1 MRMNFTAPEVS
12 VLIVDDNEINL
23 EVTAGLLE
31 PLQMKIDMADS
42 GKRAL
47 QMAQKTRYN
56 LIFMDHMMP
65 GMDGVETTKRLRCLA
80 DEYYRTVP
88 IIALT
93 ANALEDVRDE
103 FRKAGMNDYLAKPI
117 EPIDIYRCVLKWIP
131 RKFIVISKQNAAA
144 SKNGSDAAAAGRKKE
159 NGGTAS
165 AGRMD
170 AGIAD
175 GKNMQLPDLP
185 GINAADGIRYTG
197 SEKMWRKLLGDF
209 YKLIDSKVCK
219 LERCLADGLIR
230 DYTIEVHALKNTAR
244 MIGAAHLSEWF
255 FKMEKCGKSE
265 DVETITR
272 ETPGLIRELR
282 HYKEILRPYG
292 EENNRNK
299 RVVSAEE
306 LILQLT
312 AVRDAVDRF
321 DLDKVDEAMQKLEQ
335 YRIPESCGGLMD
347 VLRAAVTDVKSR
359 EVMDTVERMTAIL
372 RKP

>member
-1 MRMNFTAPEVS
+1 MNFTAPEVS

-144 SKNGSDAAAAGRKKE
+144 SKNGSDAAAAGRKM
-159 NGGTAS
+159 
-165 AGRMD
+165 AGRHQQEGWM
-170 AGIAD
+170 
-175 GKNMQLPDLP
+175 
-185 GINAADGIRYTG
+185 
-197 SEKMWRKLLGDF
+197 
-209 YKLIDSKVCK
+209 
-219 LERCLADGLIR
+219 
-230 DYTIEVHALKNTAR
+230 
-244 MIGAAHLSEWF
+244 
-255 FKMEKCGKSE
+255 
-265 DVETITR
+265 
-272 ETPGLIRELR
+272 RELR
-282 HYKEILRPYG
+282 TG
-292 EENNRNK
+292 
-299 RVVSAEE
+299 
-306 LILQLT
+306 
-312 AVRDAVDRF
+312 
-321 DLDKVDEAMQKLEQ
+321 
-335 YRIPESCGGLMD
+335 RICSC
-347 VLRAAVTDVKSR
+347 RICQA
-359 EVMDTVERMTAIL
+359 
-372 RKP
+372 

>member
-1 MRMNFTAPEVS
+1 MNFTAPEVS

-31 PLQMKIDMADS
+31 PLKMKIDMADS

-47 QMAQKTRYN
+47 QMAEKTRYN

-65 GMDGVETTKRLRCLA
+65 VMDGVETTKRLRRLK
-80 DEYYRTVP
+80 DEHYRTVP

-103 FRKAGMNDYLAKPI
+103 FREAGMSGYLAKPI
-117 EPIDIYRCVLKWIP
+117 EAINIYRCVLKWIP
-131 RKFIVISKQNAAA
+131 RKLIVVSNPKQDTAGSNAAGEK
-144 SKNGSDAAAAGRKKE
+144 SG
-159 NGGTAS
+159 
-165 AGRMD
+165 
-170 AGIAD
+170 
-175 GKNMQLPDLP
+175 LPELP
-185 GINAADGIRYTG
+185 GINVADGIKYTG

-209 YKLIDSKVCK
+209 YKLIDAKAGK
-219 LERCLADGLIR
+219 LEQCLADGLIR

-244 MIGAAHLSEWF
+244 MIGAAHLSEWC
-255 FKMEKCGKSE
+255 FKMEKCGKGG

-272 ETPGLIRELR
+272 ETPGLLREMR

-299 RVVSAEE
+299 KAVSGEE

-321 DLDKVDEAMQKLEQ
+321 DLDKVDEAMQALEQ
-335 YRIPESCGGLMD
+335 YRIPENCSELMD
-347 VLRAAVTDVKSR
+347 VLRAAVADVKSKA
-359 EVMDTVERMTAIL
+359 VMDTANQMIAIL
-372 RKP
+372 R

>member
-1 MRMNFTAPEVS
+1 MNFTAPEVS

-23 EVTAGLLE
+23 EVTAGFLE

-65 GMDGVETTKRLRCLA
+65 VMDGVETTKRLRRLA

-93 ANALEDVRDE
+93 ANALEDVGDE

-117 EPIDIYRCVLKWIP
+117 EPIAIYRCVLKWIP
-131 RKFIVISKQNAAA
+131 RKLIVIANERQSVSGKAVSPGRRESSEGAVP
-144 SKNGSDAAAAGRKKE
+144 AGM
-159 NGGTAS
+159 TAGKT
-165 AGRMD
+165 AE
-170 AGIAD
+170 AD
-175 GKNMQLPDLP
+175 GKSGQLPDLP
-185 GINAADGIRYTG
+185 GIDAADGIKYTG

-209 YKLIDSKVCK
+209 YKLIDTKARK
-219 LERCLADGLIR
+219 LEQCLSDGLIK

-255 FKMEKCGKSE
+255 FRMEKCGKAG
-265 DVETITR
+265 DVETITK
-272 ETPGLIRELR
+272 ETPGLIRELTS
-282 HYKEILRPYG
+282 YKDILRPYG

-299 RVVSAEE
+299 REVPTGE

-312 AVRDAVDRF
+312 AIRDAIDRF
-321 DLDKVDEAMQKLEQ
+321 DLDRVDEAMQLLEQ
-335 YRIPESCGGLMD
+335 YRIPESCSELMD
-347 VLRAAVTDVKSR
+347 VLRAAVADVKSK
-359 EVMDTVERMTAIL
+359 EVMDTADRMIAKL
-372 RKP
+372 S